1 MLEWLGLIPILGLQG
16 NWRGYKMGGKA
27 VGGVM
32 DADMKGK
39 FEAARAAGD
48 MDKAKAMADKAQAE
62 KPEKENGKGAGEKS
76 VSKLIDKNE
85 SAFVGMSKKEIDELK
100 GINEKTS
107 VDDIQRIVNNFG
119 QVDVNTFDNLQRS
132 SAKLTGENATS
143 HWNEFFRQLQKVADK
158 DDPKDVDTLVQKI
171 SQNARGAG
179 KDIRGVSD
187 AVAKDASKAVGAPRE
202 FKENPRAY
210 INRQGEFYEKAF
222 PIIAQ
227 RIGDVRKKQ
236 LAAEEAAMAKQS
248 NARSKAPTSTSN
260 DDMNLDDLF
269 N

>member
-1 MLEWLGLIPILGLQG
+1 MPSNVRSLTIVGNDRPRGGVDMLEWLGLIPLLGLQG
-16 NWRGYKMGGKA
+16 NWRGYKMGGTA

-107 VDDIQRIVNNFG
+107 VDDMERIINNFG
-119 QVDVNTFDNLQRS
+119 VVDSKTFDSLQQASR
-132 SAKLTGENATS
+132 KLTGENAVVS
-143 HWNEFFRQLQKVADK
+143 LSCLNGNPMPILFGFGI
-158 DDPKDVDTLVQKI
+158 I
-171 SQNARGAG
+171 SSS
-179 KDIRGVSD
+179 VS
-187 AVAKDASKAVGAPRE
+187 KMSKTR
-202 FKENPRAY
+202 
-210 INRQGEFYEKAF
+210 
-222 PIIAQ
+222 
-227 RIGDVRKKQ
+227 
-236 LAAEEAAMAKQS
+236 LAAIIPICIS
-248 NARSKAPTSTSN
+248 L
-260 DDMNLDDLF
+260 NLSAICRNGL
-269 N
+269 NNIPINIVYAVI

>member
-1 MLEWLGLIPILGLQG
+1 MLEWLGLIPLLGLQG

-62 KPEKENGKGAGEKS
+62 KPEKEKGKGVSEKG

-85 SAFVGMSKKEIDELK
+85 SALVGMSKKEIDELK

-107 VDDIQRIVNNFG
+107 VDDMERIINNFG
-119 QVDVNTFDNLQRS
+119 VVDSKTFDSLQQASR
-132 SAKLTGENATS
+132 KLTGENAS
-143 HWNEFFRQLQKVADK
+143 GQWNEFFRQLRKAPTY
-158 DDPKDVDTLVQKI
+158 DDPKDVDRLVQNLTKRA
-171 SQNARGAG
+171 QGAG

-187 AVAKDASKAVGAPRE
+187 KVAKEAAKAIDAPAEMKAD
-202 FKENPRAY
+202 PRAY
-210 INRQGEFYEKAF
+210 LNRQGEFYEKTF
-222 PIIAQ
+222 PIIAK
-227 RIGDVRKKQ
+227 RIGDIRKKQ
-236 LAAEEAAMAKQS
+236 IAAEEAAMAKQS
-248 NARSKAPTSTSN
+248 NARSKSTSN